1 MTSRHLELRSLW
13 FRGLVTAIVLLFAIG
28 IGIIAGVPPVSRD
41 ALTHHLAV
49 PKLYLKHG
57 GLVELPGI
65 AFSYYPMNL
74 DLLYLVPLFFG
85 NDILPKYIHFT
96 FAVLTAGLI
105 YVYMKGRLGGGYGLA
120 GVLLFISLP
129 VIVKLSTTVYVD
141 LGLVFFSF
149 ASLYFLMHWR
159 EDRFRWQYL
168 ILSAV
173 FCGLALGTKYNGLL
187 VFCLHTLFVAFISA
201 PKTPASVDETGP
213 AIGESR
219 SGAFMR
225 PLLYMGV
232 YAGVALIVFSP
243 WAVRNI
249 IWKGNP
255 VYPLYHSV
263 FQTVAS
269 DADASPETEF
279 ETLGGKFQ
287 PPVYTRKLLYGESW
301 WYAALTPLRIFVEG
315 RDDDPQ
321 FFDGRLNPYLLLL
334 TLLALWRLRAD
345 PARIRFEKKLLVAFA
360 GCYLLFVFFSA
371 DMRIRYVAPIIAP
384 MALLAVYG
392 LQRGI
397 TEVNRMPR
405 PKKTVMLGAGI
416 LVMAAL
422 LVLNVAYLIRL
433 YQAVDP
439 LSYISG
445 RVDRQTYITRHRPEH
460 TVYSYANGQLDADAR
475 ILGIFL
481 GKRMYYLDRDVI
493 FDVEMLKKSVQAAAS
508 WEMILQNLS
517 GQGFSHILV
526 RHDIFRQ
533 WSQHIFDRQALT
545 IMADFFHYG
554 TRRLISAGGYGLYAL
569 DAARYAD
576 FTPDGGNSSRSRKE
590 SSDGGPPKHYRPATT
605 VEVRNAIT
613 ERKIRH
619 P

>member
-1 MTSRHLELRSLW
+1 MTHRHPQLRSAW
-13 FRGLVTAIVLLFAIG
+13 ICGLVTAGVLLFAVG
-28 IGIIAGVPPVSRD
+28 IGIMAGVPPVSRD
-41 ALTHHLAV
+41 ALTHHLAI

-74 DLLYLVPLFFG
+74 DLLYLVPLYFG
-85 NDILPKYIHFT
+85 NDILPKYIHFA
-96 FAVLTAGLI
+96 FALLTAGLI
-105 YVYMKGRLGGGYGLA
+105 YGYLKGRLGRGYGLA

-149 ASLYFLMHWR
+149 ASLYFLMRWR
-159 EDRFRWQYL
+159 ENRFHWQHL

-187 VFCLHTLFVAFISA
+187 VFCLHTLFVAFIGAGKMS
-201 PKTPASVDETGP
+201 ASVDATQP
-213 AIGESR
+213 AVGGSR

-232 YAGVALIVFSP
+232 YAAVALIVFSP

-255 VYPLYHSV
+255 VYPLYHGV
-263 FQTVAS
+263 FQAVES
-269 DADASPETEF
+269 GADESPEAAF
-279 ETLGGKFQ
+279 ETLGGKFR

-334 TLLALWRLRAD
+334 ALLALWRLRTD
-345 PARIRFEKKLLVAFA
+345 PPRIRFEKRLLGAFA

-384 MALLAVYG
+384 LTLLAVYG
-392 LQRGI
+392 LQRWI
-397 TEVNRMPR
+397 TEVNPMPR

-416 LVMAAL
+416 LVMVAL
-422 LVLNVAYLIRL
+422 LALNVAYLIRL
-433 YQAVDP
+433 FQAVDP
-439 LSYISG
+439 LGYISG
-445 RVDRQTYITRHRPEH
+445 RVDRQTYITRHRPEY
-460 TVYSYANGQLDADAR
+460 TVYSYANDQLDADAR

-481 GKRMYYLDRDVI
+481 GKRMYYLDRDVV
-493 FDVEMLKKSVQAAAS
+493 FDVEILKKSVEDAGS
-508 WEMILQNLS
+508 WETILQHFL
-517 GQGFSHILV
+517 GQGFSHLLI
-526 RHDIFRQ
+526 RHDIFKK
-533 WSQHIFDRQALT
+533 WSQHTFNRRSLSILT
-545 IMADFFHYG
+545 EFFHNG
-554 TRRLISAGGYGLYAL
+554 TRRLITAGGYGLYAL
-569 DAARYAD
+569 DAVRYAD
-576 FTPDGGNSSRSRKE
+576 VTPDGVNSARSRKGF
-590 SSDGGPPKHYRPATT
+590 SDGRPPGLHRPSTT
-605 VEVRNAIT
+605 VDMRNAIT
-613 ERKIRH
+613 E
-619 P
+619 